1 MLKKSSKA
9 EPGDLSTPE
18 EEIKDPFVLEFLGL
32 KDEYSESDLEEA
44 RTASAHKPYPF
55 HRASCRTEGQVVKAV
70 TTNNVHNS
78 ARIKNSAPIL
88 PARTLKLTIV
98 NRTQVEGEKIGSEEI
113 YFDRQTLF
121 EQLGLKAN

>member
-1 MLKKSSKA
+1 M
-9 EPGDLSTPE
+9 
-18 EEIKDPFVLEFLGL
+18 
-32 KDEYSESDLEEA
+32 
-44 RTASAHKPYPF
+44 
-55 HRASCRTEGQVVKAV
+55 VKAV

-121 EQLGLKAN
+121 EQLGAQSELTPAKAMDSLVAGGFFARRS